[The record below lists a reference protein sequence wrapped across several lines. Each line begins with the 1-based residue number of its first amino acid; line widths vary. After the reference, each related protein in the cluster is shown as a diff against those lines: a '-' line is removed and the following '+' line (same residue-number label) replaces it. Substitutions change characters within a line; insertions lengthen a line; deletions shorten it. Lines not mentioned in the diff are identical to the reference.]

1 MYYSISA
8 LRRRWRRLEPRQ
20 SFPIAIWK
28 WEHESVTSYA
38 NLLAPGRIGTLELPN
53 RLFQTAMGTNLA
65 SRDGTISDESVAFYA
80 ARAAGGAALLTMGA
94 VGVSYPRGQVQT
106 NQVGISDDRFLP
118 GLRRMTDAIH
128 RNGGRISAQLHHG
141 GTTSSSDIVAGV
153 PLLCPSLPLPR
164 PGDEDL
170 GRSLF
175 ETLFPDELALS
186 SIGHAVAAAQFKEMD
201 HDDIAA
207 LISDF
212 ADGAARAV
220 EAGFDAIELHAG
232 HSYVINFLPFSGG
245 EPPQRSLRR
254 LSGEP
259 GKADEG
265 SDRGDPPTDRP

>member
-1 MYYSISA
+1 
-8 LRRRWRRLEPRQ
+8 
-20 SFPIAIWK
+20 
-28 WEHESVTSYA
+28 
-38 NLLAPGRIGTLELPN
+38 
-53 RLFQTAMGTNLA
+53 MGTNLA

-186 SIGHAVAAAQFKEMD
+186 SSAM
-201 HDDIAA
+201 
-207 LISDF
+207 
-212 ADGAARAV
+212 
-220 EAGFDAIELHAG
+220 
-232 HSYVINFLPFSGG
+232 
-245 EPPQRSLRR
+245 RSRHRSSRR
-254 LSGEP
+254 WTTMTSP
-259 GKADEG
+259 
-265 SDRGDPPTDRP
+265 R